1 MNIFNIGFLSFGI
14 IDLLDILLVTVVFY
28 QIYRIMRGT
37 RATQMFAGLLV
48 IMVAGSIAQLMG
60 LAGMSWLIG
69 SVGAFWVVAFV
80 ILFQPELRRALTRVG
95 ELGLLRTF
103 FRTGSEKVVT
113 EVTKA
118 AIELSMKRIGGL
130 IVFQRTTGIRGVIE
144 TGILLQAE
152 VTSDLLVTIFFP
164 RTPLHDGAVIISGST
179 IIAAACILPLTTRNL
194 SDTKLGTRHRAAIG
208 ITEELDAVA
217 VVISEETGSISIVE
231 NGKFVGRDYKEY
243 DLRTDLNRLIYPH
256 IMEKSASTEVESTD
270 AEPVQ
275 ATPGGEAG
283 A

>member
-1 MNIFNIGFLSFGI
+1 MEIFRIGFLSFGI

-48 IMVAGSIAQLMG
+48 IMIAGSIAQLMG
-60 LAGMSWLIG
+60 LSGMSWLIS

-103 FRTGSEKVVT
+103 FRTGSEKVVS

-144 TGILLQAE
+144 SGIQIQAE

-164 RTPLHDGAVIISGST
+164 RTPLHDGAVIISGAT
-179 IIAAACILPLTTRNL
+179 IVAAGCILPLTSRDIPGL
-194 SDTKLGTRHRAAIG
+194 KLGTRHRAAIG
-208 ITEELDAVA
+208 ITEEIDAVA

-231 NGKFVGRDYKEY
+231 HGKFVGRDLKEM
-243 DLRTDLNRLIYPH
+243 DLRGELNRLLYPH
-256 IMEKSASTEVESTD
+256 IVEKSSLTEAKPIVAKS
-270 AEPVQ
+270 VH